1 MNSNN
6 KNNNNNNNNDNYI
19 LNKLKSFI
27 LSKNVSNFY
36 QFIQESNAKEFNYIL
51 KNENI
56 IENLILNQYKW
67 EKGYKLWKLIK
78 PNN

>member
-1 MNSNN
+1 MN
-6 KNNNNNNNNDNYI
+6 KNDNENNNNDSNNYI

-36 QFIQESNAKEFNYIL
+36 QFIQESTKQELNYIL

-56 IENLILNQYKW
+56 IENLILNEYKW

-78 PNN
+78 PNK